1 MINQFFLVFFFKK
14 TYQQGKRLA
23 KKCKEVELLERTQQ
37 HLRRPA
43 FITTPIRCVINNT
56 R

>member
-1 MINQFFLVFFFKK
+1 MINQFFLFFFKK
-14 TYQQGKRLA
+14 NISTREKT
-23 KKCKEVELLERTQQ
+23 CKEVELLERTQQ
-37 HLRRPA
+37 HLRTPA